1 MEEEEEGGG
10 EEGGAP
16 AWMAT
21 FADLCSLLLT
31 FFVLLLSFA
40 EMDVVEFKAALGSVK
55 HALGVISRRPGTLEG
70 SSPTP
75 INFEDSNA
83 SERSEKGLPDELV
96 PIQRL
101 IENRD
106 QSGSMK
112 LIVNEDNI
120 ILRAHDLF
128 RSGNADLSPQ
138 DFVQLDIITALVRL
152 YSQPVTIEAHTDDRP
167 IRTEA
172 FPSNWE
178 LSAAR
183 AAAVARYL
191 ELAGSVEPGRLSPTG
206 YASHKPLVPNDS
218 PENRRTNRRVDIIL
232 ARKSALPIQV
242 NDSATW

>member
-1 MEEEEEGGG
+1 MEEEEEEGG
-10 EEGGAP
+10 GGAP

-40 EMDVVEFKAALGSVK
+40 EMDIIEFKAALGSVK
-55 HALGVISRRPGTLEG
+55 NALGVITKRPGHLEG

-83 SERSEKGLPDELV
+83 AEKSERGMPEELV

-101 IENRD
+101 IQTKQLNGTME
-106 QSGSMK
+106 

-120 ILRAHDLF
+120 ILRVHELF
-128 RSGNADLSPQ
+128 PSGTADLLPK

-152 YSQPVTIEAHTDDRP
+152 YSQPANIEAHTDDRP
-167 IRTEA
+167 IRTTQ

-191 ELAGSVEPGRLSPTG
+191 ERAGQVDPERLAPTG
-206 YASHKPLVPNDS
+206 YASHRPLAPNDS
-218 PENRRTNRRVDIIL
+218 EANRAKNRRVDIVL
-232 ARKSALPIQV
+232 ARKKAIPIQI
-242 NDSATW
+242 NDGSGW